1 MDRLW
6 APWRMHYI
14 GSIPD
19 ADGCFLC
26 NIHKSNNDADNL
38 VVARRPH
45 CFVVLNRYPY
55 NNGHTLVCPNDHAS
69 SLDQLSEP
77 ALADLMRTT
86 GHVMT
91 IQKKLMRPDGF
102 NVGLNFG
109 RVAGAGL
116 PDHLHMHVVPRWSGD
131 TNFMPV
137 LADVKVIP
145 QALEELHE
153 KLVAAW
159 KELPD
164 A

>member
-1 MDRLW
+1 
-6 APWRMHYI
+6 MHYI

-26 NIHKSNNDADNL
+26 HIQKSKSDAENL

-55 NNGHTLVCPNDHAS
+55 NNGHTLVCPNEHVA

-86 GHVMT
+86 GNLMT
-91 IQKKLMRPDGF
+91 VLKKLMRPDGF

-109 RVAGAGL
+109 RAAGAGL
-116 PDHLHMHVVPRWSGD
+116 PDHLHMHIVPRWSGD

-137 LADVKVIP
+137 LSDVKVIP

-153 KLVAAW
+153 KLLAAW
-159 KELPD
+159 KEQFD
-164 A
+164 AQ